1 MSNAAPPK
9 PVHERTRFEIAPPR
23 RGAIAVVVPDEYKD
37 LYATTTKRPVIKVP
51 APVLLQTA
59 APVERLSKKTG
70 FLIDELM
77 RVMKLANGV
86 GLAAPQLGVLQRI
99 IVVHPPD
106 EKPHVLINPRITS
119 ADGSQTG
126 TEGCLSIPGLYG
138 DVERF
143 DTIEVEAL
151 DRKGREFVF
160 ELEGLPARIV
170 QHEIDHLDGIL
181 FTDRVDPATLH
192 WKDPDGDD
200 EAE

>member
-1 MSNAAPPK
+1 MSQAAPPK
-9 PVHERTRFEIAPPR
+9 PALGPILERSAPMEI
-23 RGAIAVVVPDEYKD
+23 VVPDEYKP
-37 LYATTTKRPVIKVP
+37 LYATNAKRPVLKVP
-51 APVLLQTA
+51 DPALLRVA

-86 GLAAPQLGVLQRI
+86 GLAAPQLGVLQRVV
-99 IVVHPPD
+99 VVHPPD
-106 EKPHVLINPRITS
+106 EKPHALVNPRIVK
-119 ADGSQTG
+119 AEGSQIG

-181 FTDRVDPATLH
+181 FTDRVDRATLH